1 MKLPKINLEKHLVI
15 LVTFHFLVALFL
27 VTGIATCLAFL
38 VTAKWY
44 GVVFGVLSCAGG
56 WFILYQLEEKW
67 TRPENDQDSITPTAH
82 DANFKWVPGL
92 K

>member
-1 MKLPKINLEKHLVI
+1 MQFPKLEKNLA
-15 LVTFHFLVALFL
+15 LMVTLHFLGALFL
-27 VTGIATCLAFL
+27 MTGFATCLAFL

-44 GVVFGVLSCAGG
+44 GVAFGILSCAGG

-67 TRPENDQDSITPTAH
+67 TSRQKSQNPITETPTTQSFH
-82 DANFKWVPGL
+82 WQPGL